1 MKATLKFKLPKDS
14 TEMDMAITGHKAYMF
29 ISDFDNYL
37 RSEYKYHDNEAA
49 YDMRNKFREMLNDN
63 GIDIEGGIVVKAKR
77 KWYSYF
83 TFRRKSII
91 ETPDNIQ

>member
-1 MKATLKFKLPKDS
+1 
-14 TEMDMAITGHKAYMF
+14 MDMAITGHKAYMF

-49 YDMRNKFREMLNDN
+49 YDMRNKFREMLNEN
-63 GIDIEGGIVVKAKR
+63 GIDIEGEIVVKAKR

-83 TFRRKSII
+83 TFRRKSNNG
-91 ETPDNIQ
+91 T